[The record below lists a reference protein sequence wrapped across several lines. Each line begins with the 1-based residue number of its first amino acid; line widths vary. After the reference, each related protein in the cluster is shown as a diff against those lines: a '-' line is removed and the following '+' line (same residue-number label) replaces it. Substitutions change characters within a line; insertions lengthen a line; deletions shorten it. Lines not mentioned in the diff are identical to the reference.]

1 MLMPKEMP
9 SKPMV
14 ASQAMNL
21 RKVLS
26 AGGNPMLFHLISS
39 GSGAF
44 FISTSFIGKSVSLKN
59 FQNLKIETG
68 ALFSSISCRAFEYRI
83 VTKMVFLSSKGILG
97 KISFSKIYE

>member
-9 SKPMV
+9 SKPIV

-39 GSGAF
+39 GSR
-44 FISTSFIGKSVSLKN
+44 SLFYFNVLDRKITILEK
-59 FQNLKIETG
+59 FPKLK
-68 ALFSSISCRAFEYRI
+68 Y
-83 VTKMVFLSSKGILG
+83 
-97 KISFSKIYE
+97 